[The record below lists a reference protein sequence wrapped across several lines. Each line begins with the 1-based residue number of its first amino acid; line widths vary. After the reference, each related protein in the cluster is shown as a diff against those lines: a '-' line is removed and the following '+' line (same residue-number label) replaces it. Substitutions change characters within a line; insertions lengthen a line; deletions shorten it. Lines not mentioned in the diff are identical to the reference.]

1 MTQGSA
7 LHPLIYRRSVSPM
20 NLELHVAFV
29 HVGIS
34 GEVTLNQL
42 CTLPKMVQTSVN
54 IWLAVLLADVATSV
68 SPFDIWI

>member
-1 MTQGSA
+1 
-7 LHPLIYRRSVSPM
+7 M